1 MSRPL
6 RILLWAL
13 VIVVV
18 VVVLFTY
25 VFPWVETW
33 QQDPTFGAAS
43 GVLSPLRDAGTSWP
57 DQLAR

>member
-33 QQDPTFGAAS
+33 QQDPTFGDAS
-43 GVLSPLRDAGTSWP
+43 GVVPLLRS
-57 DQLAR
+57 R